1 MKLKNFWDLF
11 EFFSLSQMVR
21 EFLPGPGNSGGGAAA
36 VLWMDWFDQKHV
48 FIDSHGCSS
57 RENEIFA
64 FGP

>member
-1 MKLKNFWDLF
+1 MKLKNFWDLV

-21 EFLPGPGNSGGGAAA
+21 EFLPGPGNSGGGAA
-36 VLWMDWFDQKHV
+36 VDWFDQKLV